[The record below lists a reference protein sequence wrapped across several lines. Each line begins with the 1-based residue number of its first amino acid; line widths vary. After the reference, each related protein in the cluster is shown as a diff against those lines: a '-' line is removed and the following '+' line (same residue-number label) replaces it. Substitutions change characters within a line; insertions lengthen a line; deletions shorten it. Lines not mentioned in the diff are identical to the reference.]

1 MWNALIRWSLDN
13 RLAVFGG
20 AFLLLLHGAWSAKNM
35 DVDVLPE
42 ITAPTVTILVE
53 AHGLAPDEVETLI
66 TLPIETALNGTPG
79 LRRLR
84 SSSGIGLSIV
94 WAEFNWE
101 VDPLLARQ
109 VVSERLQIAAVSF
122 PDGVEQPVLAPMSS
136 VMGEI
141 MFLALITDG
150 SVDPMTL
157 RNTAQ
162 WELRRRLLGVA
173 GVAQVAPIGGDLR
186 QAQVI
191 LDPVRLEGLGVGHR
205 QVVEALEG
213 ASVNA
218 PGGFLVSGHQEYL
231 IRGIGRPSSL
241 EDLGLLVVGRK
252 GETPVLLRDVG
263 DVRFGPAISRGT
275 AAVDGEPA
283 VVLAVQK
290 QPAANTLD
298 LTARIDA
305 ALDEIEPTLPEGVS
319 LYRKG
324 FRQSRFIE
332 TALRNVTTHI
342 VESAVLVAVLLL
354 LFLANWRTTLISLM
368 ALPLSL
374 FAGIE
379 VLALS
384 GASIN
389 TMTLGGFAIA
399 IGALVDDAI
408 IDVENV
414 YRRLRQRAVLPEEQR
429 ESVTETVY
437 RASSEIRGSIVYAT
451 AVIVV
456 VFLPL
461 FFLSGLEG
469 RLLVPLGTAYVA
481 SLLASLLVAVTIT
494 PALCALLL
502 RDVKAPG
509 ERRDS
514 PLVRLLKRLYEPSL
528 ALALRRKRLVSLL
541 AALGTLASVM
551 AILSFG
557 RSFLPGFNEGSFTIT
572 AATVAGVP
580 LEDSDRAISRLEDS
594 LLELEFI
601 DSIVR
606 RTGRAEQD
614 EHALDVQFSEM
625 EVTIHPD
632 RVTREEAAARIR
644 EVAGRAAGL
653 AVSVGQPIGHRI
665 EHMLSGVKTSIAVKV
680 IGDDLPTLRALA
692 RRVEAAMS
700 NVEGVV
706 DLAVEPQ
713 TDVPQIVIRPRY
725 AALADFGLTPGNLAE
740 FVETAFLGHEA
751 GQWWEGGIALDL
763 VVRYPERYRRNL
775 EELSATPIDAQGERF
790 TRLSDVARIDKAL
803 GPNLIN
809 RENVRRRIVVQANTA
824 GRDIRSVIND
834 ISSEIED
841 RVELPEGYY
850 IEFGGEFE
858 SEERASRTI
867 VALSGVAIVTMVV
880 LLWLAFHSL
889 RDALLILAAMPLSL
903 MGGAAAVEL
912 TGGVLSI
919 ASLVGFITLFGIATR
934 NGILLVTHY
943 RHLMDE
949 EGEALDAAIL
959 RGSLERLSP
968 VLMTAMA
975 SGLALVPIALA
986 LGEPGNEIQAPMA
999 LVILGGLLSSTFL
1012 TLVVVPVLYSWFGR
1026 AGRNLPLD
1034 RSPE

>member
-53 AHGLAPDEVETLI
+53 GHGLAPDEVETLV
-66 TLPIETALNGTPG
+66 TLPVETALNGTPG

-84 SSSGIGLSIV
+84 SSSGIGLCIV
-94 WAEFNWE
+94 WAEFDWDI
-101 VDPLLARQ
+101 DPLLARQ
-109 VVSERLQIAAVSF
+109 VVAERLQLAAVSF
-122 PDGVEQPVLAPMSS
+122 PEGVEPPILAPMSS

-141 MFLALITDG
+141 MFLALTTDG
-150 SVDPMTL
+150 SVDPMAL
-157 RNTAQ
+157 RDTAQ
-162 WELRRRLLGVA
+162 WEVRRRLLGVS

-205 QVVEALEG
+205 QVTKALEG
-213 ASVNA
+213 ASANA

-231 IRGIGRPSSL
+231 IRGVGRPSSL
-241 EDLGLLVVGRK
+241 EELGLLVVGRK
-252 GETPVLLRDVG
+252 GDTPILLRDIG

-275 AAVDGEPA
+275 AAVNGEPA

-290 QPAANTLD
+290 QPAANTLE

-305 ALDEIEPTLPEGVS
+305 TLDEIEETLPAGIT

-332 TALRNVTTHI
+332 TALTNVSKHI
-342 VESAVLVAVLLL
+342 VESAVLVAVLLV
-354 LFLANWRTTLISLM
+354 LFLANWRTTFISLM

-374 FAGIE
+374 LAGIE
-379 VLALS
+379 VLALF

-414 YRRLRQRAVLPEEQR
+414 YRRLRQRALLPEQER
-429 ESVTETVY
+429 ASVTETVY

-481 SLLASLLVAVTIT
+481 SLLASLLVAVTVT

-502 RDVKAPG
+502 RNVEPPG

-514 PLVRLLKRLYEPSL
+514 PLVRGLKKLYEPSL
-528 ALALRRKRLVSLL
+528 TIALSWKRTVTLL
-541 AALGTLASVM
+541 AILGTLVSVLG
-551 AILSFG
+551 ILSFG

-601 DSIVR
+601 ESIVR

-625 EVTIHPD
+625 ELTIHPD
-632 RVTREEAAARIR
+632 LVTREEAAAQIR
-644 EVAGRAAGL
+644 EVAGKAAGL

-692 RRVEAAMS
+692 RRVESAMS
-700 NVEGVV
+700 GVEGVV

-713 TDVPQIVIRPRY
+713 TDVPQIVVRPRY
-725 AALADFGLTPGNLAE
+725 AALADFGLTPGDLAE
-740 FVETAFLGHEA
+740 FVETAFRGHEA
-751 GQWWEGGIALDL
+751 GQWWEGGIAIDL
-763 VVRYPERYRRNL
+763 VVRYPRSYREDL
-775 EELSATPIDAQGERF
+775 ASLSATPVDAHGERF
-790 TRLSDVARIDKAL
+790 TRLSDVARIDKTL

-834 ISSEIED
+834 ISARISE

-867 VALSGVAIVTMVV
+867 LALSSVAIVAMVV

-889 RDALLILAAMPLSL
+889 RDALLILAALPLSL

-949 EGEALDAAIL
+949 EGEGLNAAIL

-968 VLMTAMA
+968 VLMTALA
-975 SGLALVPIALA
+975 SGLALVPIAMA

-1026 AGRNLPLD
+1026 AGLD
-1034 RSPE
+1034 RAPERIS